1 MPLFNNQKLS
11 AYPPLC
17 SKEKWDHLHVIYVM
31 RQPRKVQHY

>member
-17 SKEKWDHLHVIYVM
+17 SKEKWDHLRIIFVKH
-31 RQPRKVQHY
+31 QLRKEQHY